1 VDVIVF
7 AIHLREVRLEVAAH
21 GSQDLSEPFGGG
33 SIEHPVAVPGHEQV
47 HVQAEDALPVVDVRQ
62 DGSRISVPAVVGRVY
77 CSLMRLLKAYRFRLE
92 PTPTVAWEMGRVA
105 GCCRFAFNRALAL
118 EKERYQSENK
128 HLGYAALC
136 KELTCWRHAPGME
149 FLAAAPI
156 HALQQALRDLDRA
169 YRNFF
174 EGRADLPRFKKK
186 GRHDAFRYPDPKQFA
201 VDDRHGRVKLPKL
214 GWVRYRRSRSVSGT
228 PKQLTI
234 SREAGHWFV
243 SIQTEQEVATPV
255 HPANTA
261 VGVDVGVV
269 KFAALS
275 SGVTFAP
282 VSSYRKYKKK
292 LAREQRAL
300 ARKKKYSNNWRKQKA
315 RVGRLYM
322 KIARTRND
330 FLHKTSTAISKTH
343 ALVVLEDLSVKSMS
357 RSARGTVNAP
367 GRNVRAKAGLNR
379 SILDQGWAEFRR
391 QLEYKQTW
399 RGGLVVV
406 IDPRN
411 TSRTCPCCGHVSAE
425 NRKTRAVFQCVRCGH
440 AADADMNA
448 ARNILAAG
456 LRRDRLG
463 DTKSALGLPAQ
474 EPTRVGGGVSC
485 LSAGISGLSDRRG
498 CQ

>member
-1 VDVIVF
+1 
-7 AIHLREVRLEVAAH
+7 
-21 GSQDLSEPFGGG
+21 
-33 SIEHPVAVPGHEQV
+33 
-47 HVQAEDALPVVDVRQ
+47 
-62 DGSRISVPAVVGRVY
+62 
-77 CSLMRLLKAYRFRLE
+77 MRLLKAYRFRLE
-92 PTPTVAWEMGRVA
+92 PTPTVAREMGRVA
-105 GCCRFAFNRALAL
+105 GCCRFVFNRALAL
-118 EKERYQSENK
+118 QKGRFESKEK

-136 KELTCWRHAPGME
+136 TELTGWRHAPDTK

-156 HALQQALRDLDRA
+156 HPLQQALKDLVRA

-201 VDDRHGRVKLPKL
+201 VDDGRVKLPKL
-214 GWVRYRRSRSVSGT
+214 GWVRYRRSRAVSGT

-234 SREAGHWFV
+234 SREGEHWFV
-243 SIQTEQEVATPV
+243 SIQTEQEVEAPV
-255 HPANTA
+255 HPANSA
-261 VGVDVGVV
+261 VGLDVGVV

-275 SGVTFAP
+275 SGETFAP

-300 ARKKKYSNNWRKQKA
+300 ARKEKYSNNWRKQKA
-315 RVGRLYM
+315 RIGRLHV
-322 KIARTRND
+322 KIARIRND
-330 FLHKTSTAISKTH
+330 FLHKTSTTISKTH

-357 RSARGTVNAP
+357 RSGRGTVNAP
-367 GRNVRAKAGLNR
+367 GRNVRAKAGLNT

-399 RGGLVVV
+399 RGGMVIA

-425 NRKTRAVFQCVRCGH
+425 NRKTQAVFRCVRCGYG
-440 AADADMNA
+440 ADADVNA

-463 DTKSALGLPAQ
+463 DTKSAVGLPAQ
-474 EPTRVGGGVSC
+474 EPTVSEV
-485 LSAGISGLSDRRG
+485 A
-498 CQ
+498 

>member
-1 VDVIVF
+1 
-7 AIHLREVRLEVAAH
+7 
-21 GSQDLSEPFGGG
+21 
-33 SIEHPVAVPGHEQV
+33 
-47 HVQAEDALPVVDVRQ
+47 
-62 DGSRISVPAVVGRVY
+62 
-77 CSLMRLLKAYRFRLE
+77 MRLLKAYRFRLE
-92 PTPTVAWEMGRVA
+92 PTPTVAREMGRVA
-105 GCCRFAFNRALAL
+105 GCCRFVFNRGLAL
-118 EKERYQSENK
+118 ERERFERKEK

-136 KELTCWRHAPGME
+136 KELTSWRHAPDTE
-149 FLAAAPI
+149 FLASAPI
-156 HALQQALRDLDRA
+156 HPLQQVLKDLDRA

-214 GWVRYRRSRSVSGT
+214 GWVRYRRSRAVSGT

-234 SREAGHWFV
+234 LREGEHWFV
-243 SIQTEQEVATPV
+243 SIQTEQEVAAPV
-255 HPANTA
+255 HPANSA
-261 VGVDVGVV
+261 VGLDVGVV

-275 SGVTFAP
+275 SGETFAP
-282 VSSYRKYKKK
+282 VSSTRKYRKK

-300 ARKKKYSNNWRKQKA
+300 ARKEKYSNNWRKQKA
-315 RVGRLYM
+315 RIGRLHM
-322 KIARTRND
+322 KIARIRND
-330 FLHKTSTAISKTH
+330 FLHKTSTTISKTH

-367 GRNVRAKAGLNR
+367 GRNVRAKAGLNK

-399 RGGLVVV
+399 RGGMVIA

-411 TSRTCPCCGHVSAE
+411 TSRTCPICGHVSAE
-425 NRKTRAVFQCVRCGH
+425 NRKTQAVFRCVLCGH
-440 AADADMNA
+440 AADADVNA

-463 DTKSALGLPAQ
+463 DTKSAVGLPAQ
-474 EPTRVGGGVSC
+474 EPTVSE
-485 LSAGISGLSDRRG
+485 AA
-498 CQ
+498 